1 MYVEGFGEG
10 VHGEE
15 RREGGEG
22 MLGAEERELV
32 GMMLGVGG
40 GGTRGED

>member
-1 MYVEGFGEG
+1 MYIEGFEEG

-40 GGTRGED
+40 GTRGGD